1 MEFHE
6 KLQELRKN
14 RGLTQEELAEA
25 LYVSRTTISKWES
38 GRGYPSIDSL
48 KEISKYFTVT
58 IDELL
63 SSEKLLFI
71 AENENKLNIRNMCD
85 LLFGMVDVCFFI
97 LVALPLYPNT
107 MEGYVYS
114 VNLFA
119 YTETAQLNRAI
130 YWCLFIS
137 LIFLGSFK
145 VALTKYKPEISYKML
160 TDVSMILNV
169 LTVLFLALT
178 REAYAVTVSFL
189 LLIIKGILLLKYI
202 QSGR

>member
-1 MEFHE
+1 M
-6 KLQELRKN
+6 
-14 RGLTQEELAEA
+14 
-25 LYVSRTTISKWES
+25 
-38 GRGYPSIDSL
+38 
-48 KEISKYFTVT
+48 T

-63 SSEKLLFI
+63 SSERLLFI
-71 AENENKLNIRNMCD
+71 AENENKLNIQNMCD
-85 LLFGMVDVCFFI
+85 LLFSMVDVCFFM
-97 LVALPLYPNT
+97 LMVLPLYPNT

-119 YTETAQLNRAI
+119 YTETAQLNRVI

-137 LIFLGSFK
+137 LIFLGSIK

-160 TDVSMILNV
+160 TDVSVILNV

-178 REAYAVTVSFL
+178 REAYAVTVAFL

-202 QSGR
+202 QSNR